1 MRLLGQSFFLQKDFV
16 RTKSIKSN
24 KCTKNQPSKST
35 KSTKTPRQ
43 KHKDANKRISDFF
56 LKKKNLF
63 IKKRLGI
70 ALFIFFAY
78 EKILHAPKAPKAQRR
93 NQAKAQN
100 DTSEQQG
107 YGSPTTPIIVLL
119 YMQTKTSFLGPFKK
133 LFFE

>member
-56 LKKKNLF
+56 LKKKESF
-63 IKKRLGI
+63 HKKKAWNCTLY
-70 ALFIFFAY
+70 FFCLRKDFART
-78 EKILHAPKAPKAQRR
+78 KSTKS
-93 NQAKAQN
+93 AKTQP
-100 DTSEQQG
+100 SK
-107 YGSPTTPIIVLL
+107 S
-119 YMQTKTSFLGPFKK
+119 TK
-133 LFFE
+133 

>member
-56 LKKKNLF
+56 LKKKESF
-63 IKKRLGI
+63 HKKKGL
-70 ALFIFFAY
+70 
-78 EKILHAPKAPKAQRR
+78 ELH
-93 NQAKAQN
+93 
-100 DTSEQQG
+100 S
-107 YGSPTTPIIVLL
+107 
-119 YMQTKTSFLGPFKK
+119 
-133 LFFE
+133 LFFLLTKRFCTHQKHQKRKDTTKQKHKMIQVNSKGMVVLPHQ